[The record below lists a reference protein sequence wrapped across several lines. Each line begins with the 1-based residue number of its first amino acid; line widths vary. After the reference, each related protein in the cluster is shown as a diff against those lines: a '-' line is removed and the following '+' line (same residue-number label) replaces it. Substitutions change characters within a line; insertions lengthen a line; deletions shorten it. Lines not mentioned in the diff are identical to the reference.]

1 MNAVDI
7 ESPCILVC
15 VIDSESG
22 FCLGCAR
29 TLDEI
34 AGWSTMGNDERRAVM
49 MLLAQRHE
57 RLEKREN

>member
-1 MNAVDI
+1 MNTVAI

-15 VIDSESG
+15 VMDSQTG

-34 AGWSTMGNDERRAVM
+34 AGWSTLDSDERRAVM
-49 MLLAQRHE
+49 ALLAQRHE
-57 RLEKREN
+57 RLEKRDN